1 MIKTLKILKTKKKA
15 AKNNAP
21 LTKKSQVILE
31 FTFCMIIVLL
41 MLFGLTKVFTWV
53 GRDYAGRS
61 AAHDS
66 TLTMG
71 VVESYGGCLTYVN
84 FVCTQWSTMADGPMK
99 QVDPYFYTPVKM
111 NAIYAGK

>member
-1 MIKTLKILKTKKKA
+1 MLKILKISRRREKTATNKMSLIRKG
-15 AKNNAP
+15 
-21 LTKKSQVILE
+21 QVILE

-41 MLFGLTKVFTWV
+41 MLYGLTKVFTWV

-61 AAHDS
+61 MAHDS
-66 TLTMG
+66 TLTMPIMQ
-71 VVESYGGCLTYVN
+71 SYGGCMTYVN
-84 FVCTQWSTMADGPMK
+84 GVCTQFSTMADGPMK